1 MKAILMSDRPE
12 WVVKM
17 LNGYKTIEIR
27 KTMPKCDLPIEAYIL
42 CTNPHNSYLIDKRVV
57 SNGMYYAIT
66 LREMHNQNRTI
77 NIEPHSS
84 CVLNGKVIAKF
95 TLRKVEEIE
104 DSVDISLDG
113 DGDCEF
119 QTESLAPW
127 ELREESCL
135 SERKLEDYIGEGK
148 AYAWHISDLVIF
160 DKPKE
165 LSEFRYK
172 KVTMEWDENYHHR
185 IVKKEIVPVKRPPQS
200 WQYVEV
206 KE

>member
-1 MKAILMSDRPE
+1 MVKAILMSIRPK
-12 WVVKM
+12 WVVMM

-27 KTMPKCDLPIEAYIL
+27 KTAPKCNLPMDVYIW

-66 LREMHNQNRTI
+66 LREMHNPNRTV

-104 DSVDISLDG
+104 DSVDISFDG
-113 DGDCEF
+113 EGDCEF

-165 LSEFRYK
+165 LSEFG
-172 KVTMEWDENYHHR
+172 
-185 IVKKEIVPVKRPPQS
+185 VKRAPQS
-200 WQYVEV
+200 WQYIEI
-206 KE
+206 EEDE